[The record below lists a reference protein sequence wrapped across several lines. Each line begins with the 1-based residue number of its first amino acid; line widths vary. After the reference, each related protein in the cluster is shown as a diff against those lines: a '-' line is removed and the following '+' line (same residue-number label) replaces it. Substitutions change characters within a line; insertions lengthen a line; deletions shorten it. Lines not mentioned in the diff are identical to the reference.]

1 MINIQTNLEK
11 PGVYTGQKE
20 SQILLEITGQ
30 KKVSNKKRN
39 KINLS
44 LVIDVSGSMGGT
56 VQTKMQQVPRLVKTP
71 AQPQP
76 WVNPNVPFQPHPWN
90 PNPNP
95 NGPWLGIHPNNNIF
109 DKLGQYEDK
118 WEMMQRPVSI
128 SKLDQAKDAA
138 RKAVQQMNN
147 GDYVSIVIFD
157 DTPRIVCPSVE
168 ISESSKQQVLNA
180 INTIGLGGS
189 TNLHGGWLLGAT
201 EVAKKMSNDF
211 INRVVILTDGQTNA
225 GIQNPAHIA
234 KDVAGLYEKSISTTT
249 FGIGEQFNEDLLQKM
264 ANAGGGNFYYI
275 DDDTKLSKMFA
286 DEFDGL
292 NNLCATEVKLSFEF
306 KNDTAILENLNDYEK
321 KGESYM
327 IPNVQLNNKIS
338 ALFKIKV
345 KVGKAKNLNLGSVV
359 LSYKDEDGLE
369 QKLTMEVKVPVLS
382 KEDWEA
388 LPSNEE
394 IKVQETL
401 LVIAKNKIAATHA
414 IDIGNIAGAR
424 DLLTQSAFYASA
436 SGLSDSR
443 LMAESAS
450 LDTTLLKAQNSSA
463 EAFRKDL
470 SYQSYQTRYSK
481 DQK

>member
-20 SQILLEITGQ
+20 SHILLEITGQ
-30 KKVSNKKRN
+30 KKVTNKKRN

-56 VQTKMQQVPRLVKTP
+56 VQTRMQQIPQLVRNP
-71 AQPQP
+71 VQPQP
-76 WVNPNVPFQPHPWN
+76 WVNPNVPFQPQWN
-90 PNPNP
+90 PNPVP
-95 NGPWLGIHPNNNIF
+95 NGPWLGINPNNNIF

-118 WEMMQRPVSI
+118 WEMKQRPISV

-147 GDYVSIVIFD
+147 GDYVSIVVFD
-157 DTPRIVCPSVE
+157 DTPRIVYPSIE
-168 ISESSKQQVLNA
+168 ISEISKQQVLNA
-180 INTIGLGGS
+180 INLIGLGGS
-189 TNLHGGWLLGAT
+189 TNLHGGWLMGAT

-275 DDDTKLSKMFA
+275 DDDAKLSKMFT
-286 DEFDGL
+286 DEFEGL

-306 KNDTAILENLNDYEK
+306 KNDAAIVENLNEYEK
-321 KGESYM
+321 NGENYL
-327 IPNVQLNNKIS
+327 IPNIQLNNKIS
-338 ALFKIKV
+338 TLFKIKL
-345 KVGKAKNLNLGSVV
+345 KVGKSKTLNLGNVI
-359 LSYKDEDGLE
+359 LSYKDEDGME

-382 KEDWEA
+382 KENWEA

-424 DLLTQSAFYASA
+424 DLLTRSAFYASA
-436 SGLSDSR
+436 SGLNDSR
-443 LMAESAS
+443 LMAESVS
-450 LDTTLLKAQNSSA
+450 LDSTLLKSQNSSA
-463 EAFRKDL
+463 ESFRKDL